1 MVTFPEEFV
10 EQVRTAND
18 IVDVIGQRVQLQRK
32 GKDFWGIC
40 PFHSEKTASF
50 SVSPSK
56 QIYYCFGCHAH
67 GTVINFMM
75 ETERLSF
82 PDAVRA
88 LAARAGIPVPESTP
102 VSEEARNL
110 QRERQRLLKVSQW
123 VADLFHEQLLRAAE
137 AKPARD
143 YLERRGISPELIQN
157 ARLGFAFADWTG
169 LARAA
174 ERNNVPVDALA
185 NLGLI
190 IPRQQQGYYDR
201 FRGRVMIPIA
211 DERGRVVAFG
221 GRVLDGGQP
230 KYLNSPEGPLFHKGR
245 LLFGLDRAQTVMG
258 KAGLAILMEGYMD
271 VLAAWQHGFENA
283 VASLGTAL
291 TPQQA
296 KLIKRHTNQVILCYD
311 ADNAGQQATI
321 RGMDV
326 LQEAGLEVRV
336 ASMPEGKD
344 PDDCLRQYGAEFF
357 RREVLEQAIPLTDYK
372 LKVLS
377 REYRLEE
384 VSGKAQYVAA
394 ATAVIARLNNAVAEA
409 GYVQQLA
416 QRLHVPESA
425 IAIELARHK
434 GRKRGGLRDKIG
446 NDRNT
451 SIRDSDGLAAT
462 MIEDPFVKGCCL
474 AEGKL
479 LSLIMRNLVGAEE
492 LLMQWQAIGAYA
504 HNADKV
510 IVEQLLGQ
518 LQSGQALDAQSL
530 LEQAEDDQL
539 GQRLAE
545 LLLTECPEE
554 QNASIV
560 ARDCLTRIEQYSV
573 RQAIELCHKRLA
585 SETEPQ
591 TRKQVLEELQ
601 SLLEKQKGLR
611 T

>member
-32 GKDFWGIC
+32 GKDFWGLC

-67 GTVINFMM
+67 GTVINFVM
-75 ETERLSF
+75 ETERLAF
-82 PDAVRA
+82 PEAVRA
-88 LAARAGIPVPESTP
+88 LAARASISVPDDTP
-102 VSEEARNL
+102 VSEAARNL
-110 QRERQRLLKVSQW
+110 QRERQRLFKVSQW
-123 VADLFHEQLLRAAE
+123 VADLFHEQLLRSAE
-137 AKPARD
+137 AKTARD
-143 YLERRGISPELIQN
+143 YLERRGISSELIKST
-157 ARLGFAFADWTG
+157 RLGFAFADWTG
-169 LARAA
+169 LVRAA
-174 ERNNVPVDALA
+174 ERNNVPIDALA
-185 NLGLI
+185 NVGLI

-221 GRVLDGGQP
+221 GRVLDDSQP

-245 LLFGLDRAQTVMG
+245 LLFGLHQAQTAMG
-258 KAGLAILMEGYMD
+258 KSGTAILVEGYMD
-271 VLAAWQHGFENA
+271 VLAAWQHGIENV

-296 KLIKRHTNQVILCYD
+296 KLLKRHVGQVVLCYD
-311 ADNAGQQATI
+311 ADNAGQQAAI

-344 PDDCLRQYGAEFF
+344 PDDCLRQFGVEHF
-357 RREVLEQAIPLTDYK
+357 RKEILGSAIPLIDYK
-372 LKVLS
+372 LKSLS
-377 REYRLEE
+377 REYRLDE
-384 VSGKAQYVAA
+384 VAGKAQYVVA
-394 ATAVIARLNNAVAEA
+394 ATAVISRLSNAVAEA

-416 QRLHVPESA
+416 QRLQVPEA
-425 IAIELARHK
+425 AVAVELAKHK
-434 GRKRGGLRDKIG
+434 GRKRSRSADKIG

-451 SIRDSDGLAAT
+451 TIRDSDRLASNAAL
-462 MIEDPFVKGCCL
+462 DPFLKGCRL
-474 AEGKL
+474 AEGRL

-504 HNADKV
+504 HPADKV
-510 IVEQLLGQ
+510 IVELLLKQ
-518 LQSGQALDAQSL
+518 LQSGQTLDAQRL
-530 LEQAEDDQL
+530 MEQTEDSEL

-545 LLLTECPEE
+545 LLLTDCPEE
-554 QNASIV
+554 HNAGMV
-560 ARDCLTRIEQYSV
+560 ARDCLIRIEQYSI

-585 SETEPQ
+585 SENEPQ
-591 TRKQVLEELQ
+591 NRMQILQELQ
-601 SLLEKQKGLR
+601 ALLEKQKSLR